1 MADIEDLKKEY
12 AEFKEKR
19 DWEKFHEPKNIAMS
33 ISIEASELM
42 EHFQWKDN
50 VSIEKIKEDEELM
63 AGVREELADVILYS
77 LSMAQRLDIDIE
89 EAVLEKLDDNRER
102 FDEDTAEEIERDLSK
117 WQKE

>member
-1 MADIEDLKKEY
+1 MGIDRLQEEY

-50 VSIEKIKEDEELM
+50 VPVKKIKQDEELM

-89 EAVLEKLDDNRER
+89 KAVLEKLEENRER
-102 FDEDTAEEIERDLSK
+102 FDEGTAEEIT
-117 WQKE
+117 KELDEWIR

>member
-1 MADIEDLKKEY
+1 MGMERLQEKY
-12 AEFKEKR
+12 AEFKER
-19 DWEKFHEPKNIAMS
+19 RNWEKFHEPKNIAMS

-50 VSIEKIKEDEELM
+50 VPIEKIKEDEELM

-89 EAVLEKLDDNRER
+89 EAVLKKLEENRER
-102 FDEDTAEEIERDLSK
+102 FDENTAGEIERDLSK

>member
-1 MADIEDLKKEY
+1 MSSIEKLVEKY

-19 DWEKFHEPKNIAMS
+19 DWEKFHQPKNIAMS

-50 VSIEKIKEDEELM
+50 VPVEKIKSDEELM
-63 AGVREELADVILYS
+63 SGIREELADVILYS

-89 EAVLEKLDDNRER
+89 SAVEQKLEENRER
-102 FDEDTAEEIERDLSK
+102 FDEETSQEIREDLEE
-117 WQKE
+117 WQSQ